1 MALIFNMN
9 FILNI
14 IAWLLFG
21 ALAGWLA
28 GKIAKYPLNFQWS
41 VIVGIAG
48 AFLGG
53 LVLYLLDLPF
63 QIYGFSW
70 ISLLTAIIGAILLLA
85 VVSIWKKPNN

>member
-14 IAWLLFG
+14 LAWLFFG

-28 GKIAKYPLNFQWS
+28 GKIAKYPLNFTWS
-41 VIVGIAG
+41 VIVGVSG

-53 LVLYLLDLPF
+53 LVLYLLGLQF
-63 QIYGFSW
+63 QIYGFTW
-70 ISLLTAIIGAILLLA
+70 LSLLTAIIGAILLLA
-85 VVSIWKKPNN
+85 IVSIFRKPK

>member
-9 FILNI
+9 FILNT

-28 GKIAKYPLNFQWS
+28 GKIAKFPLNFQWS
-41 VIVGIAG
+41 VIVGVAG

-53 LVLYLLDLPF
+53 LVLYLLNLPF
-63 QIYGFSW
+63 AIYGFNLV
-70 ISLLTAIIGAILLLA
+70 SLLTAIIGAILLLA
-85 VVSIWKKPNN
+85 VVSIWKKPNS